1 MNPFDFVNSVN
12 NTKKDIMTDENET
25 YYNSFL
31 TNRSLSYF
39 VDSVL
44 LANEMNRWSHLD
56 SRLQYDFFINTLR
69 KRKRFSKWQKN
80 TESKEVSAIKEYYGY
95 SEEKALQVL
104 PLLSEQQLRVILH
117 KVDKGGRK

>member
-12 NTKKDIMTDENET
+12 HTKKDIMTDENET

>member
-12 NTKKDIMTDENET
+12 DTKKDIMTDENET

-39 VDSVL
+39 MDSVL
-44 LANEMNRWSHLD
+44 LANEMNRWNHLD